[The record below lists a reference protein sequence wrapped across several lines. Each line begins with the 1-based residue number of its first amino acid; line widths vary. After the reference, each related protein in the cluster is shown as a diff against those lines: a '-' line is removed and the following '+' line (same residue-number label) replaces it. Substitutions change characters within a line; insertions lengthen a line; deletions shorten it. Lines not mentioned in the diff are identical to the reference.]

1 MQKAVA
7 VKKIAY
13 RKMLEVEMND
23 SSQRYVEAKREV
35 KWIARG
41 AKNEE
46 WSDLGRELEAD
57 TQGGQE

>member
-1 MQKAVA
+1 MD
-7 VKKIAY
+7 
-13 RKMLEVEMND
+13 N

-57 TQGGQE
+57 TQGGQEQVGKENRYSEE